1 MWYATERIKRKKWG
15 DKSIPLKCWVTA
27 HSGLCWESTVL
38 FSLTIEI
45 QVNAQW
51 KHPAAA
57 ARASSRK
64 LSVLQRCRLAP
75 DTGRAERPTGCKG
88 GGGRWR
94 GSYSYSPGL
103 NQAFTTCLKITER
116 ARRREERDRVCAH
129 IHRGECAEWRK
140 VARLLNENL
149 CVCVCVCVCVV
160 QWSRGP
166 KKGLSTLRPRIH
178 PSAGKRE
185 FLRPAWRWWLPSRAR
200 SPSWTRGRSEEP
212 SRRWT
217 WWDRGPERRPAGP
230 LEPKQSQTWEFV
242 IEFNWKLSSKLTENE
257 SGTTIIFHYRL
268 FWWLTDSSFS
278 L

>member
-45 QVNAQW
+45 QANAQW

-75 DTGRAERPTGCKG
+75 DTGGAERPTGCKG

-149 CVCVCVCVCVV
+149 CVCVCVCVCVLSSGQGGRRKDSV
-160 QWSRGP
+160 HCVLVYIRPQAKENSSAQHEDGGSP
-166 KKGLSTLRPRIH
+166 AEPVAPVELVVGLKNRPVDELDGIEDQ
-178 PSAGKRE
+178 SAG
-185 FLRPAWRWWLPSRAR
+185 LQDHWNQSRVKHE
-200 SPSWTRGRSEEP
+200 SLSLNS
-212 SRRWT
+212 
-217 WWDRGPERRPAGP
+217 
-230 LEPKQSQTWEFV
+230 
-242 IEFNWKLSSKLTENE
+242 IES
-257 SGTTIIFHYRL
+257 
-268 FWWLTDSSFS
+268 
-278 L
+278 